1 VYYTV
6 CTGNVGLD
14 CSLQTDGSDHAISAW
29 HGCRAIIGQP
39 ISVKVGTTMGS
50 SKRKFVE
57 GYRTGKERETQKCDA
72 TIHIKFFFTDSLW
85 VLLFEPAYSLC
96 GVLLLLSKSVELFHS
111 SMYVLS
117 HFV

>member
-1 VYYTV
+1 MYYTV

-57 GYRTGKERETQKCDA
+57 GCRTGKERETQKCDA
-72 TIHIKFFFTDSLW
+72 TIHMIVW

-96 GVLLLLSKSVELFHS
+96 GVLLVLSKSVELFHS